1 MINIFSFNKSP
12 GGHENV
18 KQFSYTFEVTKLS
31 PAMMYIIFLQAP
43 GQSNQNYFYLYLL
56 IFFLIIIYLFSYR
69 SVIVDQWN
77 CLYVEMEHDP
87 EEFYGSITE
96 TLRERQMP
104 DFKASH
110 RTFHEG
116 GILSHQ
122 RLYLE
127 VSRGNLK
134 YHICAAQWG
143 VDYFFS
149 WWLVQNKSAIEK
161 FLPYVPIFGRFIVIA
176 LERQTYYEMDSA
188 AMFRASVEGVVA
200 EKIKE
205 LTDAK
210 EVRRLPDVFR
220 HPDLRTP
227 PQ

>member
-1 MINIFSFNKSP
+1 
-12 GGHENV
+12 
-18 KQFSYTFEVTKLS
+18 
-31 PAMMYIIFLQAP
+31 MMYEILLQAP
-43 GQSNQNYFYLYLL
+43 GQFSFTHLFYGL
-56 IFFLIIIYLFSYR
+56 FFLLLIIYLFSYR
-69 SVIVDQWN
+69 SVIVSQWN
-77 CLYVEMEHDP
+77 CLYVEMEYDP
-87 EEFYGSITE
+87 EEFYNSVTE
-96 TLRERQMP
+96 TLEERQVP
-104 DFKASH
+104 KFTASH
-110 RTFHEG
+110 RTFSEG
-116 GILSHQ
+116 GPLSHQ

-149 WWLVQNKSAIEK
+149 WWLVESKGAFEK
-161 FLPYVPIFGRFIVIA
+161 FLPYIPMIGRFIIIA

-205 LTDAK
+205 LTDTK

-220 HPDLRTP
+220 HPDLRQLP
-227 PQ
+227 KKPD